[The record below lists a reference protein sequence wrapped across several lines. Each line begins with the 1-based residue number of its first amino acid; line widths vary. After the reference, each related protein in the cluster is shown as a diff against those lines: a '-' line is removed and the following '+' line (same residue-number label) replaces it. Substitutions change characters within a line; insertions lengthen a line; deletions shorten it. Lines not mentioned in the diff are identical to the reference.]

1 MARRPMMK
9 VVRLAESRD
18 GGSKTSK
25 ARKSVP
31 ISLALLII
39 IFLLLL
45 AAAMVYYATPKS
57 GFPGTK
63 AIADRPEIQR
73 AIENK
78 MPIMVYFSSAGCPTC
93 LMQDRA
99 ISAVFPKYE
108 SVVEFAYILL
118 ENSTEKVF
126 EEWSVVKV
134 PTIVFVDRNG
144 VIVSRFDGRY
154 LDEEALRTELERV
167 K

>member
-1 MARRPMMK
+1 MVK

-18 GGSKTSK
+18 DGLKSSKV
-25 ARKSVP
+25 RKSVST
-31 ISLALLII
+31 SLALVII
-39 IFLLLL
+39 TSLLLL
-45 AAAMVYYATPKS
+45 AVAMVYYSTPKS

-63 AIADRPEIQR
+63 AIADRPEIQE
-73 AIENK
+73 AIEDK

-108 SVVEFAYILL
+108 SVVKFAYIMLD
-118 ENSTEKVF
+118 NSTEKVF

-144 VIVSRFDGRY
+144 IIVSRFDGRY
-154 LDEEALRTELERV
+154 LDEEALRTEFERV